1 MKCLLHNNPI
11 SLSNEKFI
19 QHLLTRQLHPTNKDH
34 STITKLQSKEHNSRD
49 PTSSP
54 TTFNLGK
61 LWIKIQT
68 LTRIDKVVIGDY
80 YNIDNNEWNHK
91 LVETSTS
98 IVKVIWKPYMPFLCI
113 YLPFNFFNKF
123 LQMYTLEKN
132 ITFPLRILCM
142 PMPQITPLSTPTLE
156 VYQVEGNLNSD
167 EVIATKMKVKAKAL
181 KVRQRR
187 QRWWRSRRPRWRWKA
202 KAKKVVRCGKGY
214 KGGQGQK
221 QSYVS
226 KKHWPPH
233 YENTIHSQ
241 SKCQNPRCTLQ
252 TSKKNKGRKTLTY
265 MLNFNFETL
274 IPFIAITITP
284 PPSPTHLHT
293 QSPCIQIYLY

>member
-142 PMPQITPLSTPTLE
+142 PMPQITPLSTPTFE
-156 VYQVEGNLNSD
+156 VYQVEGNLNSG

-181 KVRQRR
+181 KVRQRG

-214 KGGQGQK
+214 KGGQGQNNHMWAK
-221 QSYVS
+221 SIGHPTMKTQST
-226 KKHWPPH
+226 H
-233 YENTIHSQ
+233 
-241 SKCQNPRCTLQ
+241 NPNAKTQDAHCKLQ
-252 TSKKNKGRKTLTY
+252 RKTKEEKHSHTCWILT
-265 MLNFNFETL
+265 LKL
-274 IPFIAITITP
+274 
-284 PPSPTHLHT
+284 S
-293 QSPCIQIYLY
+293 YLS